1 MSKKLYIETVSS
13 SSGGRHG
20 KGEKVI
26 EMEETVSLSDMPV
39 PLSPE
44 INGLPIIAI
53 DLPVVYEDEGQ
64 EETGDS
70 LPHTL
75 ATEILYHGIMAHL
88 SAQARYR
95 VFSDLNLLYHPIK
108 KQAYVSPDVMVVV
121 PSIALAN
128 DIASFRLGVDGPAP
142 LLALEVLSPR
152 TAQQG
157 DLTLKPRIYAEIGVK
172 EFILVDPSRKY
183 LERQLILR
191 KLQPDEKWLD
201 VHDDDGGVTSALG
214 FRIIL
219 DDDGQVRVTDAMGKK
234 KYLRPSEAEV
244 AADAGRISEER
255 RRMAEEGR
263 RAAEEAKIK
272 AEARTREL
280 EAEIARL
287 RTLLPPDQKD

>member
-1 MSKKLYIETVSS
+1 
-13 SSGGRHG
+13 
-20 KGEKVI
+20 
-26 EMEETVSLSDMPV
+26 MEETVSLSDITV
-39 PLSPE
+39 PLSLEADGP
-44 INGLPIIAI
+44 PIIAI

-64 EETGDS
+64 EEMGDS

-95 VFSDLNLLYHPIK
+95 VFSNLNLLYHPIK
-108 KQAYVSPDVMVVV
+108 KQAYVSPDVMVVI

-128 DIASFRLGVDGPAP
+128 DIASFRIGVDGPAP

-157 DLTLKPRIYAEIGVK
+157 DLTLKPRIYAEIGVE
-172 EFILVDPSRKY
+172 EFILVDPSKKY
-183 LERQLILR
+183 LERLLLMK
-191 KLQPDEKWLD
+191 KLQSDEKWLD

-219 DDDGQVRVTDAMGKK
+219 DDDGQVRVTDATSGR
-234 KYLRPSEAEV
+234 KYARPDEAE
-244 AADAGRISEER
+244 AEADAR
-255 RRMAEEGR
+255 R
-263 RAAEEAKIK
+263 K
-272 AEARTREL
+272 AEARAREL

-287 RTLLPPDQKD
+287 RTLLRPNQKD